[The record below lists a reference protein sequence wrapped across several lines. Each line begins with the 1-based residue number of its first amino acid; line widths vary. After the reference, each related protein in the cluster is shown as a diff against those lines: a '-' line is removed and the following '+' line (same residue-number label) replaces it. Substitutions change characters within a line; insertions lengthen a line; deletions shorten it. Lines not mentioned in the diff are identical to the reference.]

1 MPTQLTETAGP
12 SGSKPGFVL
21 TGRHVLFALIG
32 FFGCVFAMNFVMV
45 RFALTTFAGVETESS
60 YKAGLQF
67 RDETQ
72 AAHAQ
77 DARGWQIAMTHAS
90 RADGALTLDIT
101 AKDKAGATLDGLS
114 PKVRLS
120 HPTNRR
126 LDQDLPA
133 AGVGPGLYRATG
145 QAQPGQ
151 WDVIVEFWKGDERV
165 YRSRSRVTLDR

>member
-1 MPTQLTETAGP
+1 MPTELTQTAGP
-12 SGSKPGFVL
+12 AGPKPGFVL

-32 FFGCVFAMNFVMV
+32 FFGCVFTMNFIMV

-67 RDETQ
+67 RSETQ
-72 AAHAQ
+72 AARAQ
-77 DARGWQIAMTHAS
+77 DAQGWQVAMTHTG

-101 AKDKAGATLDGLS
+101 ARDKAGASLDGIT

-126 LDQDLPA
+126 LDRELPA
-133 AGVGPGLYRATG
+133 SAVGPGLYRATG
-145 QAQPGQ
+145 QMQPGQ
-151 WDVIVEFWKGDERV
+151 WDVIIEFWKGDERL
-165 YRSRSRVTLDR
+165 YRSRSRVTLDS